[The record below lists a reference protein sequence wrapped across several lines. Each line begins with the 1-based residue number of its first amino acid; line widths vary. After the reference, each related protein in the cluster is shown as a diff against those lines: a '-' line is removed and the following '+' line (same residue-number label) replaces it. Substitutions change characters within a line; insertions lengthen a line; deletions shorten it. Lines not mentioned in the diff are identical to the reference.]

1 MKKDERLK
9 VMAEA
14 FKELAAQKEIQPKE
28 MQGYI
33 EEVLVRV
40 FSKDEN
46 FDPENEEMELGDV
59 TAKFD
64 IETGEFKIQRR

>member
-14 FKELAAQKEIQPKE
+14 FKELAAQKEIQPNE
-28 MQGYI
+28 MQKYI
-33 EEVLVRV
+33 EDVLVRV

-59 TAKFD
+59 TAKFN